1 MWQVIVWAK
10 FCEILI
16 ERSMCLQLTPLVS
29 VRNSAPLIF
38 PKSICSEF
46 AKYSKLRELIF
57 LSGTGGA
64 ASENSALVYY

>member
-16 ERSMCLQLTPLVS
+16 ERSMRLQLTPLFT

-38 PKSICSEF
+38 PKSICSDLE
-46 AKYSKLRELIF
+46 SIP
-57 LSGTGGA
+57 
-64 ASENSALVYY
+64 N

>member
-16 ERSMCLQLTPLVS
+16 ERSMRLQLTPLFT
-29 VRNSAPLIF
+29 VRNSAPN
-38 PKSICSEF
+38 KVF
-46 AKYSKLRELIF
+46 AVIWKVFQIERTVIF
-57 LSGTGGA
+57 LSDTSGA